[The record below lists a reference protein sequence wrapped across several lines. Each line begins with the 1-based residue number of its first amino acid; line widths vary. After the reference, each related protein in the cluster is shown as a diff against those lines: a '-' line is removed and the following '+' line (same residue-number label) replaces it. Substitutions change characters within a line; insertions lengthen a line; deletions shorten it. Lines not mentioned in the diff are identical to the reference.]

1 VDIYRYPIKADAKY
15 LVCSDGLFNMVSDE
29 TIKKIVNQNSL
40 EEGAKLL
47 IDTANKNGGKDNITV
62 VLFRPLEGVT
72 DAQ

>member
-1 VDIYRYPIKADAKY
+1 
-15 LVCSDGLFNMVSDE
+15 MVSDE